1 MASCLASLTQ
11 IYVIVKSSI
20 TLTVKDRDGIGDLA
34 KHTPVPL
41 AFRDAAASDN
51 LRSSEDLHSH
61 LYIDWHALNS
71 SFEDV
76 FQAILLT
83 SRGRKDFPQACQNG
97 LKQGLLELFSA
108 IKARGSASRTAR
120 STHLS

>member
-71 SFEDV
+71 SFEDD
-76 FQAILLT
+76 
-83 SRGRKDFPQACQNG
+83 R
-97 LKQGLLELFSA
+97 
-108 IKARGSASRTAR
+108 
-120 STHLS
+120 